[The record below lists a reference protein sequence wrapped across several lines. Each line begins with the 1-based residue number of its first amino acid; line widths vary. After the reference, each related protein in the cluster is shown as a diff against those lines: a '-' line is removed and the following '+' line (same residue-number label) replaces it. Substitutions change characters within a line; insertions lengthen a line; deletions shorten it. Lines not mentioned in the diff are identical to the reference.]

1 MAKDKH
7 TGSHITVT
15 GSSEET
21 SVTTEI
27 RTVTESSEAV
37 TGQILQTEQTL
48 QTERALQP
56 TQTAQAVPTPGKSET
71 YGGGVTPG
79 NETADKSVFAEPS
92 AADVPAANA
101 PAANVPAP
109 IKAVPMAFYRES
121 VRGGSGD
128 PPAASVGAEP
138 EAGAFVDQVYKQ
150 INSVLGGSNPNQF
163 LCLTIP
169 GQALSAEDFTYD
181 YKNNAPKGPVVEAN
195 ESRLVN
201 KLFDPCRMTGAD
213 NGLTLPYQYRSALDM
228 LTPKLN
234 AKVAAAKN
242 QIRDL
247 LMTDY
252 PYEFGDGKTYTL
264 QEVFF
269 RLYDDWVKAEA
280 KWADEQNEEKQRL
293 RQVYLGEDAES
304 NMKYNDAY
312 LEWYESVAKS
322 RLTGINEKFSK
333 LISVFTD
340 NDMKILEGIL
350 DSGSG
355 AELQQARET
364 LNNTGKLTPDGGY
377 VYPVK
382 LNPTGWFELLGT
394 SFTPIDL
401 LKDPDVLAMEL
412 QSLSSR
418 RIALNAR
425 IEEISS
431 LIPKDGEVEKCKA
444 AAETA
449 KKDVETARNA
459 LIETYGSGAVK
470 AFSAVMDI
478 LPLFSGGVPMNIIKK
493 LAAGTELSGGK
504 SLEELIKSLSEQ
516 TAAASQS
523 QQDYISACGKLA
535 DVSAKAIEV
544 KNLAG
549 LGEMLSPLRAQL
561 LDIDSQISTL
571 QAQIQLSALS
581 RPAPD
586 EDGNVTDPDTGK
598 DAVAPSVVPEGYTQV
613 VITASASTLD
623 KSTSSRADASAST
636 SGFSFLFCGYHSE
649 QSSSSSAFSSF
660 TSQSDTSIQIGM
672 NVAKVGIEREWFN
685 PGVFAL
691 TKDMFNVTSLKIA
704 PNPAKPYTGVT
715 DDRLTEMATGGYIF
729 PCYPVAMV
737 IARDI
742 TIKLV
747 SSSSVSSE
755 FSESVESH
763 ASSGGGFL
771 FFSGSKSSSSSSSS
785 SGVHS
790 SSTGN
795 TVTLKFDTP
804 QIIGYYLEATAADKS
819 SRLDDISG
827 DSQAAGYV
835 SISKFVEDYKKML
848 EAKKEKM
855 KKKEEKTINN

>member
-1 MAKDKH
+1 MAKEKSI
-7 TGSHITVT
+7 GSMISVT
-15 GSSEET
+15 QTAEE
-21 SVTTEI
+21 TTEI
-27 RTVTESSEAV
+27 TETRTADFTESAEAPGGEVITSNGEASESV
-37 TGQILQTEQTL
+37 PVQTPEE
-48 QTERALQP
+48 TE
-56 TQTAQAVPTPGKSET
+56 
-71 YGGGVTPG
+71 
-79 NETADKSVFAEPS
+79 
-92 AADVPAANA
+92 A
-101 PAANVPAP
+101 PALRTAPAENTP
-109 IKAVPMAFYRES
+109 AVIKAVPMTAYS
-121 VRGGSGD
+121 GGLKDGND
-128 PPAASVGAEP
+128 EPPKGTVGAEP
-138 EAGAFVDQVYKQ
+138 SGSAFVDQVYEQ
-150 INSVLGGSNPNQF
+150 INSVLGGTNPNQF

-181 YKNNAPKGPVVEAN
+181 YKNNAPKGPTVEAN

-252 PYEFGDGKTYTL
+252 PYDFGDQKTYTL

-269 RLYDDWVKAEA
+269 KLYDEWVQAE
-280 KWADEQNEEKQRL
+280 KEWADEQNAEKKRL
-293 RQVYLGEDAES
+293 RLIYPGEDAKS
-304 NMKYNDAY
+304 NVKYNDAY

-322 RLTGINEKFSK
+322 RLTAINEKFSE
-333 LISVFTD
+333 LIAVFTD

-377 VYPVK
+377 IYPVK
-382 LNPTGWFELLGT
+382 MNPTGWFELLGT

-401 LKDPDVLAMEL
+401 LKDPDVLSMEL
-412 QSLSSR
+412 QNLSSR

-431 LIPKDGEVEKCKA
+431 LIPQDSEVEKCREA
-444 AAETA
+444 VQTA
-449 KKDVETARNA
+449 KSQVDTARNT
-459 LIETYGSGAVK
+459 LVETYGSGVVK

-478 LPLFSGGVPMNIIKK
+478 LPLFEGGVPLNIIKK
-493 LAAGTELSGGK
+493 LAAGTELAGGK
-504 SLEELIKSLSEQ
+504 SPEDLVKSLSEQ
-516 TAAASQS
+516 TADAAKS
-523 QQDYISACGKLA
+523 QQDYISACGRLA

-549 LGEMLSPLRAQL
+549 LRDILSPLKAQL
-561 LDIDSQISTL
+561 SDIDSQISTL

-581 RPAPD
+581 RPKPD
-586 EDGNVTDPDTGK
+586 EKGDVTDPDTGK
-598 DAVAPSVVPEGYTQV
+598 DAVAPPAVPEGYTQV

-649 QSSSSSAFSSF
+649 QSSSSSAFSNF
-660 TSQSDTSIQIGM
+660 TSQSDTSVQIGM

-704 PNPAKPYTGVT
+704 PNPSQPYKSVT
-715 DDRLTEMATGGYIF
+715 EDRLKEMATGGYIF

-742 TIKLV
+742 TIKMV

-755 FSESVESH
+755 FSQAVEAH

-771 FFSGSKSSSSSSSS
+771 FFSGSKSSSSSSSA

-819 SRLDDISG
+819 SYLDDTSG
-827 DSQAAGYV
+827 DSQAGYV
-835 SISKFVEDYKKML
+835 SISRFVEDYKKML
-848 EAKKEKM
+848 EAKKEKD
-855 KKKEEKTINN
+855 KDKLIINS

>member
-1 MAKDKH
+1 
-7 TGSHITVT
+7 
-15 GSSEET
+15 
-21 SVTTEI
+21 
-27 RTVTESSEAV
+27 
-37 TGQILQTEQTL
+37 
-48 QTERALQP
+48 
-56 TQTAQAVPTPGKSET
+56 
-71 YGGGVTPG
+71 
-79 NETADKSVFAEPS
+79 
-92 AADVPAANA
+92 
-101 PAANVPAP
+101 
-109 IKAVPMAFYRES
+109 
-121 VRGGSGD
+121 
-128 PPAASVGAEP
+128 
-138 EAGAFVDQVYKQ
+138 
-150 INSVLGGSNPNQF
+150 
-163 LCLTIP
+163 
-169 GQALSAEDFTYD
+169 
-181 YKNNAPKGPVVEAN
+181 
-195 ESRLVN
+195 
-201 KLFDPCRMTGAD
+201 
-213 NGLTLPYQYRSALDM
+213 LPYQYRSALDM

-252 PYEFGDGKTYTL
+252 PYEFGDGKAYTL

-269 RLYDDWVKAEA
+269 KLYDEWVQAE
-280 KWADEQNEEKQRL
+280 KEWADEQNAEKKRL
-293 RQVYLGEDAES
+293 RQIYTGEDAES
-304 NMKYNDAY
+304 NIKYNDAY

-322 RLTGINEKFSK
+322 RLTAINEKFSE
-333 LISVFTD
+333 LIAVFTD

-431 LIPKDGEVEKCKA
+431 LIPQDGEVEKCKA
-444 AAETA
+444 EAEAA
-449 KKDVETARNA
+449 KKEVDDARNA
-459 LIETYGSGAVK
+459 LITTYGNGVVK

-478 LPLFSGGVPMNIIKK
+478 LPLFEGGVPLNIIKR
-493 LAAGTELSGGK
+493 LAEGTELADGK
-504 SLEELIKSLSEQ
+504 TPEDLIKSLSEQ
-516 TAAASQS
+516 TNVASKS

-549 LGEMLSPLRAQL
+549 LKEMLSPLRAQL
-561 LDIDSQISTL
+561 TDIDSQIDTIR
-571 QAQIQLSALS
+571 AQIQLSSLS
-581 RPAPD
+581 RPVPD
-586 EDGNVTDPDTGK
+586 ENGNVTDPDTGK
-598 DAVAPSVVPEGYTQV
+598 DAVAPSVVPSGYTQV

-636 SGFSFLFCGYHSE
+636 GGFSFLFCGYHSE
-649 QSSSSSAFSSF
+649 QSSSSSAFSDF

-704 PNPAKPYTGVT
+704 PSPDTPYTSIT
-715 DDRLTEMATGGYIF
+715 DERLKDMATNNYIF

-742 TIKLV
+742 TIKMV

-755 FSESVESH
+755 FSQAVEEH

-804 QIIGYYLEATAADKS
+804 QIIGYYIEATSADKS
-819 SRLDDISG
+819 SYLDDTSG
-827 DSQAAGYV
+827 DSQAGYV

-855 KKKEEKTINN
+855 KKKEESVSV